1 MTDPHATRQ
10 TEPVLENTAMKK
22 TTVVFL
28 TLLSLTVALAASA
41 GTKGSWTGWV
51 TDEHCGAKGA
61 SADHKACAEKCLKN
75 GSKLVFYNTADK
87 KIYSLDN
94 QDMAKQNIGHEV
106 KVTGEVDGK
115 GIKVASI
122 DAAAPAK

>member
-1 MTDPHATRQ
+1 
-10 TEPVLENTAMKK
+10 MKK
-22 TTVVFL
+22 MTVVFL
-28 TLLSLTVALAASA
+28 TLLSLAVALAASA

-115 GIKVASI
+115 SIKVASI

>member
-1 MTDPHATRQ
+1 
-10 TEPVLENTAMKK
+10 MKK
-22 TTVVFL
+22 MTVVFL

-75 GSKLVFYNTADK
+75 GGKLVFYNTADK

-94 QDMAKQNIGHEV
+94 QDLAKANIGHEV
-106 KVTGEVDGK
+106 KVSGEVDGK
-115 GIKVASI
+115 SIKVASI
-122 DAAAPAK
+122 DAAAPGK

>member
-1 MTDPHATRQ
+1 
-10 TEPVLENTAMKK
+10 MKK
-22 TTVVFL
+22 MTVVLF
-28 TLLSLTVALAASA
+28 TLLALTVAALAGAA

-61 SADHKACAEKCLKN
+61 NADHQACAEKCAKN
-75 GSKLVFYNTADK
+75 GSKLVFYNSADK

-94 QDMAKQNIGHEV
+94 QEMAKQNIGHEV

-115 GIKVASI
+115 NIKVASI
-122 DAAAPAK
+122 NPAPPGK

>member
-1 MTDPHATRQ
+1 
-10 TEPVLENTAMKK
+10 MKK
-22 TTVVFL
+22 MTVVFL

-61 SADHKACAEKCLKN
+61 SADHKACAEKCLQK
-75 GSKLVFYNTADK
+75 GGKLVFYNTTDK

-94 QDMAKQNIGHEV
+94 QDMAKANIGHEV

-115 GIKVASI
+115 SIKVASI
-122 DAAAPAK
+122 DAAAPGK

>member
-1 MTDPHATRQ
+1 
-10 TEPVLENTAMKK
+10 MKK
-22 TTVVFL
+22 MTVVFL

-41 GTKGSWTGWV
+41 GTKGTWTGWV

-61 SADHKACAEKCLKN
+61 SADHKACAEKCLKA
-75 GSKLVFYNTADK
+75 GGKLVFYNTADK

-94 QDMAKQNIGHEV
+94 QDMAKANIGHEV

-115 GIKVASI
+115 SIKVASI

>member
-1 MTDPHATRQ
+1 
-10 TEPVLENTAMKK
+10 MKK
-22 TTVVFL
+22 MTVVFL

-61 SADHKACAEKCLKN
+61 SADHKACAEKCLQK
-75 GSKLVFYNTADK
+75 GGKLVFYNTADK

-94 QDMAKQNIGHEV
+94 QDLAKANIGHEV
-106 KVTGEVDGK
+106 KVTGEVEGK

-122 DAAAPAK
+122 DPAAPGK